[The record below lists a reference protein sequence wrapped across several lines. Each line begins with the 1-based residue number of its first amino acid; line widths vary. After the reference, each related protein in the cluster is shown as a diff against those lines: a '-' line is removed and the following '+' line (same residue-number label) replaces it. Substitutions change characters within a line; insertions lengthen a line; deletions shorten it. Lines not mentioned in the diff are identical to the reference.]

1 MPLPARYKH
10 IDFTP
15 PPEVALEAMRGLEL
29 RRTFKRGGTH
39 VGIARARDL
48 KNQRTMSPRTI
59 KRIVSFFARHEVD
72 KRGKNFFNPRSPS
85 NGFIAW
91 LLWGGD
97 KGYDWAKS
105 ILAQMKKAD
114 GKPKN
119 G

>member
-1 MPLPARYKH
+1 MRTPTRYKH

-39 VGIARARDL
+39 IARARDL
-48 KNQRTMSPRTI
+48 KNQRPMSPRTI

-72 KRGKNFFNPRSPS
+72 KRGKNFFNPRRPS

-97 KGYDWAKS
+97 RGQDWAKS
-105 ILAQMKKAD
+105 VLAQMKKAD
-114 GKPKN
+114 GEPKN
-119 G
+119 D